1 LYDYEE
7 VRDHWNYSE
16 TAQVI
21 ARGWRLGSHSELIK
35 RGDNKIAV
43 EVYQQ
48 VSLPIELK
56 NGNILINDSIDLEM
70 YETSEKKDVLMK
82 QIENI
87 VKISSF
93 DCPLTI
99 ERNKN
104 QGDDYSRECDYTK
117 CEYTCKGA
125 IDPIIDSSTY
135 NLYHIVIQIVQT
147 SLEKYF
153 RSHFFAKIE
162 EIQDRLPQLEQF
174 EVVNAVNTIINKN
187 IQFINKYGH
196 PSYLRIQNN
205 IIFISSDPKISNND
219 NFTEF
224 YSKNLIIQNG
234 DPFSQIVKEIY
245 DMHIPTVIQTIF
257 DKPEYLRNT
266 IVTLPEIVQ
275 RIILE
280 GCIVAEDRQIEKNKD
295 TRKKILNFYRAFY
308 DKVALT
314 VPRPINQPSTSKA
327 VKTQSVWIIW
337 LYQEKIGVV
346 CYENNEWVDC
356 KSKHSDLLE
365 SHITKKRLHFTQSP
379 VGFYGLYNPQLED
392 FCIRDVR
399 NLKVETDLR
408 KITVGRRCH
417 DWDQSTLLDLAVR
430 KMKIPIP
437 NIDFMSKATSNQL
450 KELVKKTKYAKL
462 PEDLVD
468 DETMRRFLYWK
479 KIKRVHLC
487 DNIKKWFEENDLIEE
502 NFDCGTQKKQRLKF
516 GI

>member
-1 LYDYEE
+1 MIE
-7 VRDHWNYSE
+7 
-16 TAQVI
+16 
-21 ARGWRLGSHSELIK
+21 
-35 RGDNKIAV
+35 RGDDKIAV

-48 VSLPIELK
+48 VSLPQR
-56 NGNILINDSIDLEM
+56 NGEILINDSIDLEM

-87 VKISSF
+87 VKISAF

-99 ERNKN
+99 DRNKI
-104 QGDDYSRECDYTK
+104 QGDDNSRECDYTK
-117 CEYTCKGA
+117 CDYICEGA
-125 IDPIIDSSTY
+125 IGTVIDSSTY
-135 NLYHIVIQIVQT
+135 NLYHVVIQIVQT
-147 SLEKYF
+147 SLENYF
-153 RSHFFAKIE
+153 RVHFFAKIE
-162 EIQDRLPQLEQF
+162 DIQQRLPQLEQF
-174 EVVNAVNTIINKN
+174 EVVNAINALINKN

-205 IIFISSDPKISNND
+205 ILFISSDPKISNND
-219 NFTEF
+219 NFTDF

-245 DMHIPTVIQTIF
+245 DLHIPAVIQTIF
-257 DKPEYLRNT
+257 DNPGYLRNT

-275 RIILE
+275 RIILQ
-280 GCIVAEDRQIEKNKD
+280 GCIEAEDRNIEKNKE
-295 TRKKILNFYRAFY
+295 TRKKILNFYKAFY
-308 DKVALT
+308 DKIALAD
-314 VPRPINQPSTSKA
+314 QPLTSRHPGGA
-327 VKTQSVWIIW
+327 IWIIW
-337 LYQEKIGVV
+337 LYQDKIGVV

-356 KSKHSDLLE
+356 KSKHSDILE
-365 SHITKKRLHFTQSP
+365 THIARKRLHFTRSP

-408 KITVGRRCH
+408 KITVGRRCN

-430 KMKIPIP
+430 KMEIPIP
-437 NIDFMSKATSNQL
+437 DTFMSKATSNQL
-450 KELVKKTKYAKL
+450 AELVQKTKYAKI
-462 PEDLVD
+462 PEDLVN

-479 KIKRVHLC
+479 KMKRIHLC
-487 DNIKKWFEENDLIEE
+487 ENIKKWFEENDLIEE

>member
-1 LYDYEE
+1 LYEYEE

-87 VKISSF
+87 VKISAF

-205 IIFISSDPKISNND
+205 IVFISSDPKISNND

-224 YSKNLIIQNG
+224 YSY
-234 DPFSQIVKEIY
+234 EIKSFLHL
-245 DMHIPTVIQTIF
+245 DIP
-257 DKPEYLRNT
+257 
-266 IVTLPEIVQ
+266 
-275 RIILE
+275 
-280 GCIVAEDRQIEKNKD
+280 
-295 TRKKILNFYRAFY
+295 
-308 DKVALT
+308 
-314 VPRPINQPSTSKA
+314 
-327 VKTQSVWIIW
+327 
-337 LYQEKIGVV
+337 
-346 CYENNEWVDC
+346 
-356 KSKHSDLLE
+356 KS
-365 SHITKKRLHFTQSP
+365 
-379 VGFYGLYNPQLED
+379 
-392 FCIRDVR
+392 
-399 NLKVETDLR
+399 
-408 KITVGRRCH
+408 
-417 DWDQSTLLDLAVR
+417 
-430 KMKIPIP
+430 
-437 NIDFMSKATSNQL
+437 
-450 KELVKKTKYAKL
+450 
-462 PEDLVD
+462 
-468 DETMRRFLYWK
+468 
-479 KIKRVHLC
+479 IKR
-487 DNIKKWFEENDLIEE
+487 
-502 NFDCGTQKKQRLKF
+502 
-516 GI
+516 

>member
-1 LYDYEE
+1 
-7 VRDHWNYSE
+7 
-16 TAQVI
+16 
-21 ARGWRLGSHSELIK
+21 
-35 RGDNKIAV
+35 
-43 EVYQQ
+43 
-48 VSLPIELK
+48 
-56 NGNILINDSIDLEM
+56 M

-87 VKISSF
+87 VKISAF

-104 QGDDYSRECDYTK
+104 QGGDYSRECDYTK

-125 IDPIIDSSTY
+125 IGPTIDTSTY
-135 NLYHIVIQIVQT
+135 NLYHVVIQLVQK

-153 RSHFFAKIE
+153 RSHFFATIE
-162 EIQDRLPQLEQF
+162 EIQERIPQLEQF
-174 EVVNAVNTIINKN
+174 EVVNAVNAIINKN
-187 IQFINKYGH
+187 IQVINKYGH

-205 IIFISSDPKISNND
+205 IVFISSDPKISNND
-219 NFTEF
+219 NFTDF

-245 DMHIPTVIQTIF
+245 DINIPTVIQTIF
-257 DKPEYLRNT
+257 DNPEYLRNT

-280 GCIVAEDRQIEKNKD
+280 GCIVAEDQQLEKNKD
-295 TRKKILNFYRAFY
+295 TRKKILNFYKAFY
-308 DKVALT
+308 DKIALT
-314 VPRPINQPSTSKA
+314 SPRPLNKPSTSKA
-327 VKTQSVWIIW
+327 AMPKTQLVWMIW

-356 KSKHSDLLE
+356 KSKYSDLLK
-365 SHITKKRLHFTQSP
+365 SHIDRKISRFTQSP

-399 NLKVETDLR
+399 NLRQDEKDLR

-430 KMKIPIP
+430 KMRIPIP
-437 NIDFMSKATSNQL
+437 DTDKEFMSEAKPNQL

-462 PEDLVD
+462 PEDLA
-468 DETMRRFLYWK
+468 DENTMRRFLYWK
-479 KIKRVHLC
+479 KIKRVYLC
-487 DNIKKWFEENDLIEE
+487 DNIKKWFEENNLIEE
-502 NFDCGTQKKQRLKF
+502 NFDCGIQKKQRIKF
-516 GI
+516 G

>member
-1 LYDYEE
+1 
-7 VRDHWNYSE
+7 
-16 TAQVI
+16 
-21 ARGWRLGSHSELIK
+21 
-35 RGDNKIAV
+35 
-43 EVYQQ
+43 
-48 VSLPIELK
+48 
-56 NGNILINDSIDLEM
+56 M
-70 YETSEKKDVLMK
+70 YETSEKKDILMK

-87 VKISSF
+87 VKISAF

-99 ERNKN
+99 ERNKI
-104 QGDDYSRECDYTK
+104 QDIDYSRECDYSK
-117 CEYTCKGA
+117 CNYTCKG
-125 IDPIIDSSTY
+125 IIGPILDSSTY
-135 NLYHIVIQIVQT
+135 NLYHIVINIVQS
-147 SLEKYF
+147 SLENYF
-153 RSHFFAKIE
+153 RVHFFATIEKIQE
-162 EIQDRLPQLEQF
+162 RLPQLEQF
-174 EVVNAVNTIINKN
+174 EIVNAVNAIINKN

-205 IIFISSDPKISNND
+205 ILFISSDPKILNND
-219 NFTEF
+219 NFTDF

-257 DKPEYLRNT
+257 DKPEYLRST
-266 IVTLPEIVQ
+266 IITLPEIIQ
-275 RIILE
+275 RIVLE
-280 GCIVAEDRQIEKNKD
+280 GCIVAEDQKIEKNKD
-295 TRKKILNFYRAFY
+295 TRRKILNFYKAFY
-308 DKVALT
+308 DKITLLG
-314 VPRPINQPSTSKA
+314 PRKTDQPSTSK
-327 VKTQSVWIIW
+327 SSNSRSIWIIW

-356 KSKHSDLLE
+356 KSKHSDILE
-365 SHITKKRLHFTQSP
+365 SHIARKRLHFTQSP

-399 NLKVETDLR
+399 NLKAETDLR
-408 KITVGRRCH
+408 KITVGRRCN

-437 NIDFMSKATSNQL
+437 NNIDFMPKATSNQL
-450 KELVKKTKYAKL
+450 KELVKKVKYVKL
-462 PEDLVD
+462 PEDILD

-479 KIKRVHLC
+479 KMKRIYLC